1 MELWSPENPNN
12 GKPYSLLD
20 TIHLAQHKVDVDKN
34 LFIKKR
40 KKNKNG
46 FFKKKN
52 YPKIEKQKQIPAYS
66 QELACQHPE
75 KDFVSKKR
83 SAFRP
88 ESRFQ
93 SPWILF
99 MTSVFFSVTPWKFD
113 QQSCRKTASG
123 CWRSWTSQRGRIHG
137 PSTSRSFL
145 LQCISPCREN
155 FEHCLHDISS
165 FFSYPDYIFGKIKMG

>member
-40 KKNKNG
+40 KNIKNG
-46 FFKKKN
+46 FFKKN

-75 KDFVSKKR
+75 KDFV
-83 SAFRP
+83 
-88 ESRFQ
+88 
-93 SPWILF
+93 
-99 MTSVFFSVTPWKFD
+99 
-113 QQSCRKTASG
+113 
-123 CWRSWTSQRGRIHG
+123 
-137 PSTSRSFL
+137 
-145 LQCISPCREN
+145 
-155 FEHCLHDISS
+155 
-165 FFSYPDYIFGKIKMG
+165 